1 MSSKIEIKK
10 LAHFAGHLDCVY
22 ALEKSMQTDCVYSG
36 AAEGYIV
43 EWNYKLQ
50 SDGKLISKV
59 LRPVYCLKL
68 LKDKNILLAGTASG
82 NLHVIDLENNQELKN
97 FELHTLGLFDLKT
110 HKNFLV
116 SAGGDG
122 TISIL
127 DQTNFSLVHKII
139 ASDKSARIIAMKPDG
154 AEFAVGFSDHKIR
167 IYNAE
172 NFELKTTITQ
182 HSNSVFALAYSPDG
196 NYLVSGGR
204 DAMMNIYDT
213 KNNFELLKNIAAHNL
228 HIHCIYF
235 NTNGKLFA
243 TSSMDKTI
251 KIWDAENF
259 ELLKVID
266 KSRHEGHVSSV
277 NKLLWLDDENIISCS
292 DDKTIMCF
300 RTQIVNKLS
309 ELD

>member
-1 MSSKIEIKK
+1 MKAKIKVEKIAQ
-10 LAHFAGHLDCVY
+10 LNGHLDCIY
-22 ALEKSMQTDCVYSG
+22 ALENSCQADSFYSG
-36 AAEGYIV
+36 AGDGFIV
-43 EWNYKLQ
+43 EWGSKN
-50 SDGKLISKV
+50 STEGKLISKV
-59 LRPVYCLKL
+59 FRPVYCLKL
-68 LKDKNILLAGTASG
+68 LNEKNILLAGTAAG
-82 NLHVIDLENNQELKN
+82 NLHVIDLQKNIELKN
-97 FELHTLGLFDLKT
+97 IELHTFGLFDLKT

-172 NFELKTTITQ
+172 NFELKTTISQ

-309 ELD
+309 NLD